1 MLKTT
6 LAALAAMTLTAATAA
21 AQEFT
26 LIIYEPPSALAA
38 RTDPARAEAYWGS
51 FNAFAGQ
58 LAQAGVLR
66 GGSALSETDART
78 IDRRGGRAGARV
90 QRGSQTGG
98 YLIIDVADMAEA
110 SRWAA
115 QMPGLDAGTVV
126 EVRPHRPNPMMAMR

>member
-21 AQEFT
+21 AQDFT

-38 RTDPARAEAYWGS
+38 RTDPARAEAYWS
-51 FNAFAGQ
+51 RFNAFAGQ

-66 GGSALSETDART
+66 GGSALSETESHT
-78 IDRRGGRAGARV
+78 IDRRGGRAGART
-90 QRGSQTGG
+90 QRRTQTGG
-98 YLIIDVADMAEA
+98 YLVIDVADMQEA
-110 SRWAA
+110 TRWAA
-115 QMPGLDAGTVV
+115 QTPGLDEGTVV